1 MLKCKFSSNPPKL
14 GIVMLQQHQSWK
26 SDSGLIRFAHQQS
39 QLSLVLMNI
48 YSFVC
53 PAVGILSLKEEFLS
67 CTYSK

>member
-1 MLKCKFSSNPPKL
+1 
-14 GIVMLQQHQSWK
+14 MLQQQQSWK